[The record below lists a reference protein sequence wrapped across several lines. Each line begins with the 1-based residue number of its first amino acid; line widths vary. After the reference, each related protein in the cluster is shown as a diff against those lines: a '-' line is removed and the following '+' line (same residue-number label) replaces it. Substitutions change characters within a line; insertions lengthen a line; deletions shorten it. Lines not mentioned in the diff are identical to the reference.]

1 MTEEVNAA
9 AAEEAAPQLTLGDIA
24 TMVQIIDLCSKR
36 GGFEGSELEA
46 VGGLRSRVVKF
57 LEANQPKDGEAPEG
71 EVPVAEEVV
80 EAEEA

>member
-1 MTEEVNAA
+1 MTEEVNA

-24 TMVQIIDLCSKR
+24 TVVQIIDLCSKR
-36 GGFEGSELEA
+36 GGFEGQELEA

-71 EVPVAEEVV
+71 DVPVAEEVV